1 MPPLSKLRLY
11 KCKKG
16 ICRLWLLKRLAV
28 LNINGFKAQREW
40 FHYHMPI
47 PSFRLPSRLWY
58 SPLLLGLP
66 LLSLSSIHKREK
78 PLSLSLSFCF
88 FSFSFPSLFLA
99 FFFLFFFSK
108 NVQKLTGGHIH
119 VWSQIPYSHF
129 SLLYFLYSIL
139 IIFYC
144 KLLNLIRWLS
154 CMLGLC
160 LVFRINQIG
169 LLS

>member
-47 PSFRLPSRLWY
+47 PSFKLPSRLWY

-66 LLSLSSIHKREK
+66 ILSLSSIHKREK
-78 PLSLSLSFCF
+78 PLSLSHFAFSPFLFHLYFLHFF
-88 FSFSFPSLFLA
+88 FSF
-99 FFFLFFFSK
+99 FFQKMFK
-108 NVQKLTGGHIH
+108 NLQVDIYMCEAKSHIH
-119 VWSQIPYSHF
+119 IFPFYIF
-129 SLLYFLYSIL
+129 SIL
-139 IIFYC
+139 F
-144 KLLNLIRWLS
+144 
-154 CMLGLC
+154 
-160 LVFRINQIG
+160 
-169 LLS
+169 